1 MATPMLDPNHL
12 RKVHVGGIKMKLPIP
27 VFSDN
32 ESYLIRTKI
41 KIRER
46 KIKEA
51 LEGFDLKKV
60 YEQLIEQTDNMT
72 PLTVDEFKK
81 IENQ

>member
-1 MATPMLDPNHL
+1 M
-12 RKVHVGGIKMKLPIP
+12 
-27 VFSDN
+27 
-32 ESYLIRTKI
+32 I

-46 KIKEA
+46 DIKEA

-72 PLTVDEFKK
+72 PLTLEEFKK
-81 IENQ
+81 IENQWIFVRQKDNSRIR